1 MKKHFLALFIGA
13 ICGTLAFSILQ
24 MISTTTNKKNQLSTT
39 DTFIHI
45 YWPVFATVF
54 GFSISEFISTKME
67 D

>member
-24 MISTTTNKKNQLSTT
+24 MISTNNKKNQLSTT
-39 DTFIHI
+39 DNFIHI
-45 YWPVFATVF
+45 YWPVFATVV
-54 GFSISEFISTKME
+54 GFSISEFILTKIE